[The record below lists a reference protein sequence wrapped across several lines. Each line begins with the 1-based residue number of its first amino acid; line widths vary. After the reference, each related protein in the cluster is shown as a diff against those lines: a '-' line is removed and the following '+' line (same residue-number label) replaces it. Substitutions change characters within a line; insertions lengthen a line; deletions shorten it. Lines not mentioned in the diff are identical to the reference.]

1 MLNRLFEFLLHHL
14 IFGSTL
20 FFAASAVGDVGAGT
34 GAGDGAGV
42 GESGGREGS
51 SGTDSQDGSGGTD
64 GTQSEEAGAGEGS
77 ELSDGQQT
85 DPEAPVDLGNGR
97 TVPAK
102 WKKIFDQA
110 KAAGGAQLEKDLRIL
125 YFGQQRLA
133 KAIPGGVNAA
143 IELAQAVEQ
152 FGGVEGIEGLQSD
165 LDTYH
170 EDSELFERGDP
181 RWMETG
187 FEENPDASLKHFNN
201 ALGIVAD
208 KFPEHYDHV
217 MGKVVD
223 DTLRQANLSFGELQ
237 NSGITAVYGALAAM
251 KDNPHAQA
259 AAHLLSR
266 LYHLAKGSEELS
278 RKVPEKKVDAQHK
291 ALSDR
296 EAKIHE
302 REMGTRYRQVDAE
315 AFPVMQGLLAKG
327 LQAEAKL
334 KGLDLAKLAAEFPAE
349 FRAMKNEVQRR
360 LQERA
365 IQDMNF
371 VNKYAALANK
381 GDLKRAA
388 AVVNAKNTKIFED
401 GLVAEVAADYGFM
414 RGAKKVNANQ
424 NQNQNRGGN
433 QDAANQ
439 NAAAGWSQVREKPA
453 QHSIDYRK
461 TTQSMQLEGQY
472 ILKDGKRV
480 QVKY

>member
-1 MLNRLFEFLLHHL
+1 MALE
-14 IFGSTL
+14 TMEPE
-20 FFAASAVGDVGAGT
+20 T
-34 GAGDGAGV
+34 GE
-42 GESGGREGS
+42 GEG
-51 SGTDSQDGSGGTD
+51 DGSGEDLHAGTD
-64 GTQSEEAGAGEGS
+64 G
-77 ELSDGQQT
+77 DGGT
-85 DPEAPVDLGNGR
+85 AADPDAPVDLGDGR

-165 LDTYH
+165 LDIYH

-217 MGKVVD
+217 MAKVVL
-223 DTLRQANLSFGELQ
+223 DTLENGSPVH
-237 NSGITAVYGALAAM
+237 SIYGLLAGL
-251 KDNPHAQA
+251 KDNPQAQQLAQKLA
-259 AAHLLSR
+259 AWFNAVKDT
-266 LYHLAKGSEELS
+266 AQ
-278 RKVPEKKVDAQHK
+278 KVPEKKVDAQHK

-302 REMGTRYRQVDAE
+302 REMGTRYTQVNAE

-334 KGLDLAKLAAEFPAE
+334 KGLDLTKLAAEFPAE

-365 IQDMNF
+365 VKDTNF
-371 VNKYAALANK
+371 VNKYAALVNK

-388 AVVNAKNTKIFED
+388 AVVNAKHTKIFED

-414 RGAKKVNANQ
+414 RGAKKVNANPS
-424 NQNQNRGGN
+424 QNQNRGGN
-433 QDAANQ
+433 QDVANQ